1 MKQSWNE
8 LQKERER
15 LPIFSAKHRLLKELS
30 QLDNAIVIGET
41 GSGKTTQIP
50 QVFLISQSDTNC
62 IYSIVMIYNVSP
74 QIFGNKRENK
84 ISLFPV
90 YMQSSFAQEK
100 DDSLHSGSFFKFRFS
115 VVTDKIMSM
124 YLF

>member
-8 LQKERER
+8 LQRERER

-50 QVFLISQSDTNC
+50 QVFLISQPDTNC

-74 QIFGNKRENK
+74 HIFGKKRENK
-84 ISLFPV
+84 MVIEKSLCFQYICRAALHRKRMIACTQVAFLEISIF
-90 YMQSSFAQEK
+90 SSNRQK
-100 DDSLHSGSFFKFRFS
+100 
-115 VVTDKIMSM
+115 
-124 YLF
+124 